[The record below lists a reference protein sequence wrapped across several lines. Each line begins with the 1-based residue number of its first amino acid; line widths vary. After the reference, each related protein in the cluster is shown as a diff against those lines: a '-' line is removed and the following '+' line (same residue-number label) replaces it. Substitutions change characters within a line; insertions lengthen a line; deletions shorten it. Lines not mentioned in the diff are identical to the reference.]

1 MAINDEYMKKYTSEY
16 REASEAKRLYTNNLV
31 IELEVSSGEPYWGHQ
46 DTIQVHAVVYESRK
60 PYVVDVILNEQDY
73 PLACRCNCAR
83 APWGLCRHAGAA
95 LYRFQFLRKNGEIT
109 RPTSGV
115 AKKLIQK
122 ISYHGFQDI
131 MTKRDLGTV
140 RLVPRILL
148 SSEGAKVD
156 FKIGNKRLYVIKDLV
171 AFADACHKK
180 QTVSYG
186 KELEVVHDDG
196 IFTEDSQPLYE
207 FIMAHME
214 LYRTMLSTGRFY
226 GSEKLREFAHSE
238 SDIYKLFALLLGQTI
253 DLQTAYDKGLP
264 YTIVE
269 QDFKLNFYIE
279 KVPKGVL
286 VYRDSVICLTGR
298 DHLYKIDREQNKIC
312 RCSKE
317 MKSACE
323 PLLNYI
329 PPTADNAMYLAEK
342 DVRAFCGAVVPIMEQ
357 FGVLQEINMQVA
369 QYMPEECSIR
379 FYLDAP
385 AKEMITCKPV
395 AVYGDDQFSM
405 IKKIDTVQHY
415 RDVKKETEAMMCVN
429 AYMGSR
435 TDDGDE
441 QIFFVQDDERLFR
454 LVERGIEEL
463 QQYGEVYVS
472 DALKRVKVQPSRK
485 MSVGVS
491 VKSDLLELE
500 VDTGELPLEELM
512 GLLSAYRQRKN
523 YYRLKS
529 GDFIQLEDSNFSLLA
544 DMVDVLNLSAK
555 ELLEKKITVG
565 KYRALYLDRLFHESG
580 GNVTL
585 KRDSYF
591 KNLIRDMKTVE
602 DSDYEVPD
610 SLGSVLREY
619 QKTGYRWLRTL
630 ETLGFGGILAD
641 DMGLG
646 KTIQVIAYL
655 LSMKDESRTSLIVC
669 PASLVF
675 NWEQELERFA
685 PELKVMVLVGT
696 AKVRKE
702 AFLHLQ
708 EYDVVITS
716 YDLLKRDVD
725 EYDTI
730 QFHTEIIDEAQY
742 IKNQNTQVS
751 KAVKLISSKV
761 RFALTGTPVE
771 NRLSELWSIFD
782 YLMPGLLYQYSK
794 FKKDFETPIVNNQDE
809 KTILQLQRMVRP
821 FILRRLKKDVLK
833 DLPEKLE
840 EVVYAKAES
849 EQWKLYQAYTARLRS
864 MIASQSE
871 SEVKTNKLEILAGLT
886 RLRQLCC
893 DPALVYEDYKASAAK
908 LEVCLEIVENAV
920 ASDHKILIFSQFTTM
935 LERISAALHK
945 KDISH
950 FTLTGATP
958 KATRADMVK
967 RFQSDDTKVFLI
979 SLKAGGTGLNL
990 TAADIVIHFD
1000 PWWNMAAQNQ
1010 ATDRVHRIGQK
1021 NMVTVYKLIMK
1032 NSIEEKILKL
1042 QENKMQL
1049 ADQIV
1054 SGEGMATAEMSK
1066 EELISILS

>member
-1 MAINDEYMKKYTSEY
+1 MAINDEYMKKYTTGY

-31 IELEVSSGEPYWGHQ
+31 IELEVESGGEYWGHEE
-46 DTIQVHAVVYESRK
+46 TIWVHAVVYDSRQ
-60 PYVVDVILNEQDY
+60 PYRVDVLLDEQDY
-73 PLACRCNCAR
+73 PLSCKCSCKTG
-83 APWGLCRHAGAA
+83 PWGICRHGGAA
-95 LYRFQFLRKNGEIT
+95 LYRFHFLRKNGEIA
-109 RPTSGV
+109 RPTSGA

-140 RLVPRILL
+140 RLVPRITL
-148 SSEGAKVD
+148 SSEGAMVD
-156 FKIGNKRLYVIKDLV
+156 FKIGSKRLYVIKDLV
-171 AFADACHKK
+171 AFADACHNKK
-180 QTVSYG
+180 TVSYG
-186 KELEVVHDDG
+186 KGLEVVHDDG

-214 LYRTMLSTGRFY
+214 LYRTILNNGRFY
-226 GSEKLREFAHSE
+226 GSEKLRQIALSE
-238 SDIYKLFALLLGQTI
+238 NDVDQLFTLLLGKTV
-253 DLQTAYDKGLP
+253 DLEMAYDKGLP
-264 YTIVE
+264 YMVEE
-269 QDFKLNFYIE
+269 QDFKFNFYME
-279 KVPKGVL
+279 KATKGLL
-286 VYRDSVICLTGR
+286 VYRDAVIYLKGR
-298 DHLYKIDREQNKIC
+298 EHLYKIDREQNKIY
-312 RCSKE
+312 RSSKE
-317 MKSACE
+317 MRLACE
-323 PLLNYI
+323 PLLQYI
-329 PPTADNAMYLAEK
+329 PATADKGLYLEEK
-342 DVRAFCGAVVPIMEQ
+342 DIRTFCGAVVPLMEQ
-357 FGVLQEINMQVA
+357 FGRVQEINMQVA
-369 QYMPEECSIR
+369 QYMPDECVIR

-385 AKEMITCKPV
+385 EREKITCKPV
-395 AVYGDDQFSM
+395 AVYGDEQFSM
-405 IKKIDTVQHY
+405 IKKIDTIKHY
-415 RDVKKETEAMMCVN
+415 RDIRKETEAMMCVN
-429 AYMGSR
+429 AYMGNE
-435 TDDGDE
+435 TDGEEE
-441 QIFFVQDDERLFR
+441 QIFFTKDDERLFR

-500 VDTGELPLEELM
+500 VDTGDLPLDELM

-555 ELLEKKITVG
+555 ELREKKITVG
-565 KYRALYLDRLFHESG
+565 KYRAFYIDRLFHENG

-610 SLGSVLREY
+610 SLRSVLREY

-630 ETLGFGGILAD
+630 EALGFGGILAD

-646 KTIQVIAYL
+646 KTIQVITYL
-655 LSMKDESRTSLIVC
+655 LSMRDEGRTSLIVC
-669 PASLVF
+669 PTSLVF
-675 NWEQELERFA
+675 NWEHELEHFA
-685 PELKVMVLVGT
+685 PELKVMVLAGT
-696 AKVRKE
+696 AKARKE
-702 AFLHLQ
+702 AFLHMQ

-725 EYDTI
+725 EYETM

-742 IKNQNTQVS
+742 IKNQNTQVA
-751 KAVKLISSKV
+751 KAVKLISAKV

-794 FKKDFETPIVNNQDE
+794 FKNDFEAPIVNNQDE

-840 EVVYAKAES
+840 EVVYAKAEP
-849 EQWKLYQAYTARLRS
+849 EQWKLYQAYTASLRS
-864 MIASQSE
+864 TIASQSDA
-871 SEVKTNKLEILAGLT
+871 EVKTNKLQILAGLT

-893 DPALVYEDYKASAAK
+893 DPALVYEDYKASSAK

-920 ASDHKILIFSQFTTM
+920 SSGHKILIFSQFTTM
-935 LERISAALHK
+935 LERISVALNK
-945 KDISH
+945 KGISH

-958 KATRADMVK
+958 KATRADMVEQ
-967 RFQSDDTKVFLI
+967 FQTDDTKVFLI

-1021 NMVTVYKLIMK
+1021 NIVTVYKLIMK